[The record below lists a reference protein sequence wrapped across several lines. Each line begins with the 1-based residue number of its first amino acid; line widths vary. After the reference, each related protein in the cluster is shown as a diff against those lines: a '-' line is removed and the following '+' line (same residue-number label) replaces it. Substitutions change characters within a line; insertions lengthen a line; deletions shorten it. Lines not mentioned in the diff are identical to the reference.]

1 VIKFKVLNSPKSKSP
16 AWWWGSPAMPG
27 LGREAKVTGSEVQGQ
42 PRLDTTLSLSL
53 SLSQNKTKQKQKQKQ
68 NKTYIMITSDN

>member
-1 VIKFKVLNSPKSKSP
+1 
-16 AWWWGSPAMPG
+16 MPG

-42 PRLDTTLSLSL
+42 PRLDTSLSLSL